1 MMQHIEAMFEHLS
14 AVVGLGEIFALSSAM
29 VWAMA
34 VVMFRHG
41 GQHLTAFQLNLFK
54 NFVGLC
60 LLIPTSLIMAGA
72 HLPDYSGMEW
82 VLVLLSGYVGIAI
95 ADTWYLRALQ
105 LLGAARTGVVASLYS
120 PMMVL
125 LSMLFLGERLS
136 AWQYPGFVL
145 VLAGILLVTWKHRKE
160 DISKADLITG
170 VAFGAGG
177 VLLMA
182 TGIIMVKAI
191 LEQHEFFWTTTLRLM
206 AGTAGMLI
214 AMTWRKEWTHTLSI
228 FKPSHFFNQQ
238 PWIYLISGSVLGTYL
253 SMVFWLA
260 GYRYTQASIASILNE
275 TAAVFIV
282 IMAWLFLK
290 EPLNLRKVLG
300 IVLALSGVLV
310 LLLGG

>member
-14 AVVGLGEIFALSSAM
+14 AVVGLGEIFALSSAI

-72 HLPDYSGMEW
+72 QLPDYSGMEW
-82 VLVLLSGYVGIAI
+82 ALVLLSGYVGIAI

-136 AWQYPGFVL
+136 VWQYPGFVL
-145 VLAGILLVTWKHRKE
+145 VLGGILLVTWKHRKE
-160 DISKADLITG
+160 DISKSN
-170 VAFGAGG
+170 FHPYREN
-177 VLLMA
+177 
-182 TGIIMVKAI
+182 II
-191 LEQHEFFWTTTLRLM
+191 
-206 AGTAGMLI
+206 
-214 AMTWRKEWTHTLSI
+214 
-228 FKPSHFFNQQ
+228 
-238 PWIYLISGSVLGTYL
+238 
-253 SMVFWLA
+253 
-260 GYRYTQASIASILNE
+260 
-275 TAAVFIV
+275 IV
-282 IMAWLFLK
+282 
-290 EPLNLRKVLG
+290 
-300 IVLALSGVLV
+300 SCYC
-310 LLLGG
+310 

>member
-1 MMQHIEAMFEHLS
+1 
-14 AVVGLGEIFALSSAM
+14 
-29 VWAMA
+29 
-34 VVMFRHG
+34 
-41 GQHLTAFQLNLFK
+41 
-54 NFVGLC
+54 
-60 LLIPTSLIMAGA
+60 
-72 HLPDYSGMEW
+72 
-82 VLVLLSGYVGIAI
+82 VGIAI

-145 VLAGILLVTWKHRKE
+145 VLGGILLVTWKHRKE

-228 FKPSHFFNQQ
+228 FKPSHFFSQQ